1 MENGIQKA
9 PVMAIALPDA
19 VKKVEFNGIVSATEA
34 DKKLAIATYLVNKAL
49 RNFGVQEVEKT
60 PVQGGGIYFNEGN
73 KQRLKLSA
81 VKRAP
86 NGSFAETP
94 LEYISRHSKEIDLWL
109 LESAQMS
116 TFQRKDVLDMFA
128 QLGVAPKA

>member
-19 VKKVEFNGIVSATEA
+19 VKKVEFGGIVSANEA

-49 RNFGVQEVEKT
+49 RAFGVQEIEKT

-94 LEYISRHSKEIDLWL
+94 LQYLSRHQKEIDLWM

-128 QLGVAPKA
+128 QFGIAPKA